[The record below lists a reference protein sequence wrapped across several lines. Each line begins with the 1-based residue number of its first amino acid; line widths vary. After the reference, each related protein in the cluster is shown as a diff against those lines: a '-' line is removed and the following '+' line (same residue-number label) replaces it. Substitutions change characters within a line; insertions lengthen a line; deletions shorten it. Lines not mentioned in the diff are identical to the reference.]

1 MNYPKILQPMIGI
14 TLALLFLI
22 GCGASSALPDLNQV
36 QTIRI
41 RDEWNGMSP
50 IAPLGAT
57 YELER
62 AGDHFAGTANFTV
75 GGRGGKPLQASEA
88 VELPQ
93 EAVQTFLQ
101 TLASAPLMEGAY
113 EPNIT
118 HTDDYP
124 SIYVELELETGPVAY
139 FSQSQGEGHVPWGA
153 EFNGKTYVIN
163 SDAPA
168 KALAALEPYLKREVL
183 DQLKEQALS
192 QN

>member
-1 MNYPKILQPMIGI
+1 
-14 TLALLFLI
+14 
-22 GCGASSALPDLNQV
+22 SALPDLNQV

-41 RDEWNGMSP
+41 RDEWNGLSP

-57 YELER
+57 YDLER

-75 GGRGGKPLQASEA
+75 GGRGGNSLQATEA
-88 VELPQ
+88 VELPP

-101 TLASAPLMEGAY
+101 TLASAPLTEGAY
-113 EPNIT
+113 QPNIT

-124 SIYVELELETGPVAY
+124 AIYIELELGTGTMT
-139 FSQSQGEGHVPWGA
+139 FFTQSQGEAHVPWGA

-168 KALAALEPYLKREVL
+168 KALAALEPYLKRDVL

>member
-1 MNYPKILQPMIGI
+1 
-14 TLALLFLI
+14 
-22 GCGASSALPDLNQV
+22 LPDLNQV

-41 RDEWNGMSP
+41 RDEWNGLSP

-57 YELER
+57 YDLER
-62 AGDHFAGTANFTV
+62 AGDQFNGTANFAV
-75 GGRGGKPLQASEA
+75 GGRSNNPLQATEA

-101 TLASAPLMEGAY
+101 TLASAPLTEGAY
-113 EPNIT
+113 QPHIT

-124 SIYVELELETGPVAY
+124 SIYIELELETGTVAY
-139 FSQSQGEGHVPWGA
+139 FTQSQGEAHVPWGA
-153 EFNGKTYVIN
+153 EFNGKSYVIN

-168 KALAALEPYLKREVL
+168 KALAALDPYLKREVL
-183 DQLKEQALS
+183 DQLKEEALS